1 MPSKTDFNFPPPEFI
16 PEFKED
22 TINAFFEYISR
33 DSTGKI
39 GKDFI
44 HFENTLNKLIHLKP
58 PQLTIIYINFL
69 ESLEL
74 KEEDFKDYH
83 FLYNY
88 NESIKNIEYIKKYQE
103 SFSKILRSINCPNDD
118 RPPQFLFAL
127 NLWLFI
133 WH

>member
-1 MPSKTDFNFPPPEFI
+1 MTTKLNNFYKEPKFV

-44 HFENTLNKLIHLKP
+44 HFENTLNKLIHMKP
-58 PQLTIIYINFL
+58 QQLTIIYINFL
-69 ESLEL
+69 ESLQL
-74 KEEDFKDYH
+74 KEEDFKDYN

>member
-1 MPSKTDFNFPPPEFI
+1 MTTNIDSYYTAPEFV

-33 DSTGKI
+33 DSSGKI
-39 GKDFI
+39 GVDFI
-44 HFENTLNKLIHLKP
+44 HFENSLNKLVHMKP
-58 PQLTIIYINFL
+58 PQLTIMYINFL

-74 KEEDFKDYH
+74 KEEDFKNYN
-83 FLYNY
+83 FLYDY
-88 NESIKNIEYIKKYQE
+88 NESIKNIEYIKKYQK
-103 SFSKILRSINCPNDD
+103 SFSNILRSINCPNDD
-118 RPPQFLFAL
+118 RTPQFLFAL

>member
-44 HFENTLNKLIHLKP
+44 HFKNTLNKLIHLKP
-58 PQLTIIYINFL
+58 PQLTIIYINYLKLLQLKQEDLKKYNFL
-69 ESLEL
+69 F
-74 KEEDFKDYH
+74 D
-83 FLYNY
+83 Y
-88 NESIKNIEYIKKYQE
+88 NESIKNIEYIKNYQK
-103 SFSKILRSINCPNDD
+103 SFTNILKSIYSPKDD
-118 RPPQFLFAL
+118 RTPQFLFAL
-127 NLWLFI
+127 KLWLFI